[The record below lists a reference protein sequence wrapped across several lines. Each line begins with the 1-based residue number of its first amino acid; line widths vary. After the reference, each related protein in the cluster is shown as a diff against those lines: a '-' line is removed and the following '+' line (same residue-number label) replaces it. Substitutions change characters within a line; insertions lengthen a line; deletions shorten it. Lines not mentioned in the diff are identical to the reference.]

1 MKTTSKTAFG
11 AMIAALCVT
20 LMLSTTII
28 PFLSYAIPM
37 IAGAMI
43 MLIVIECDKLWAFF
57 VYICVSILSLL
68 VVPDKMASLA
78 FLVYFGYYPILK
90 AILES
95 KTNIVVEKIIKY
107 VHINVV
113 VLLSFFLALNFFGID
128 TEGIEFIE
136 PFINK
141 WYIYPILATFSS
153 FFFTLYDITLSKVV
167 LLYIKKY
174 RKKFRRIFK

>member
-11 AMIAALCVT
+11 AMIAALCVA

-128 TEGIEFIE
+128 TDGIEFIE

-141 WYIYPILATFSS
+141 WYIYLILAAFSS

-167 LLYIKKY
+167 LLYIKKF